1 MKAEMT
7 AAKTAAIPADKG
19 ASPMSPKDALAID
32 LSLARPGFDL
42 QAALSLPARGITVVF
57 GASGAGKTTL
67 LRCVA
72 GLERASGRVVVAGQV
87 WQDSAR
93 GLFVPT
99 WQRDLGYV
107 FQEASLF
114 DHLNVQRN
122 LEFGIRRVNKPGA
135 AKALHDAVELLGIA
149 HLGRR
154 MPGELSGGER
164 QRVAIARALATE
176 PALLLLDE
184 PLASLDAPRRRE
196 IFPWLERLRDGL
208 SIPMLYITHASD
220 EVARLASHLVI
231 MEQGRVRSSAAL
243 EQVLADPDSARRAGQ
258 ELGAVLEAVVI
269 ERDAHFQQARV
280 GLQGASLWIS
290 DPGLAP
296 GQTLRL
302 RILARDVAVSLQ
314 AHEGAVPAQLEGIE
328 AHPDPALLWLK
339 LRCGPW
345 VFWACE
351 ARRTIGTPPAAALW
365 CHIRWATPLAGVVG
379 ERL

>member
-1 MKAEMT
+1 MRTGSAAGGIRAEDT
-7 AAKTAAIPADKG
+7 
-19 ASPMSPKDALAID
+19 LAID
-32 LSLARPGFDL
+32 VSLARPGFAL
-42 QAALSLPARGITVVF
+42 QAQLTVPARGITVVF

-67 LRCVA
+67 LRCIA
-72 GLERASGRVVVAGQV
+72 GLERASGRVAVAGRV

-122 LEFGIRRVNKPGA
+122 LEYGIQRVNKPGA
-135 AKALHDAVELLGIA
+135 AQSLQEAIELLGIG
-149 HLGRR
+149 HLSRR

-208 SIPMLYITHASD
+208 RIPMLYVTHASD
-220 EVARLASHLVI
+220 EVARLASHLVL
-231 MEQGRVRSSAAL
+231 MEQGRVQSSAAL
-243 EQVLADPDSARRAGQ
+243 EQVLADPDGAQRIGQ

-269 ERDAHFQQARV
+269 ERDAHFHQARV
-280 GLQGASLWIS
+280 GSHGASFWIS

-296 GQTLRL
+296 GQPVRL
-302 RILARDVAVSLQ
+302 RVLARDVRVSLQ
-314 AHEGAVPAQLEGIE
+314 HQEGTLPAQLEAIE
-328 AHPDPALLWLK
+328 PHPDPALLWLK

-345 VFWACE
+345 LLWACE
-351 ARRTIGTPPAAALW
+351 SRRTIGSPSQTLW
-365 CHIRWATPLAGVVG
+365 CQIRRATAVAGH
-379 ERL
+379 

>member
-1 MKAEMT
+1 MMAGSAAGDIGAE
-7 AAKTAAIPADKG
+7 
-19 ASPMSPKDALAID
+19 DALAID
-32 LSLARPGFDL
+32 VSLARPGFAL
-42 QAALSLPARGITVVF
+42 QAQLTVPARGITVVF

-67 LRCVA
+67 LRCIA
-72 GLERASGRVVVAGQV
+72 GLERASGRLAVAGRV

-122 LEFGIRRVNKPGA
+122 LEYGIQRVNKPGA
-135 AKALHDAVELLGIA
+135 AQSLQEAVELLGIG
-149 HLGRR
+149 HLSRR

-208 SIPMLYITHASD
+208 RIPMLYVTHASD
-220 EVARLASHLVI
+220 EVARLASHLVL
-231 MEQGRVRSSAAL
+231 MEQGRVQSSAAL
-243 EQVLADPDSARRAGQ
+243 EQVLADPEGAQRIGQ

-269 ERDAHFQQARV
+269 ERDAHFHQARV
-280 GLQGASLWIS
+280 GSHGASFWIS
-290 DPGLAP
+290 DPGLAL
-296 GQTLRL
+296 GQPVRL
-302 RILARDVAVSLQ
+302 RVLARDVRVSLQ
-314 AHEGAVPAQLEGIE
+314 HHEGTLPAQLEAIE
-328 AHPDPALLWLK
+328 PHPDPALLWLK
-339 LRCGPW
+339 LRCGSW
-345 VFWACE
+345 LLWACE
-351 ARRTIGTPPAAALW
+351 SRRTIGSPPQTLW
-365 CHIRWATPLAGVVG
+365 CQIRRATAVAGH
-379 ERL
+379 

>member
-1 MKAEMT
+1 MR
-7 AAKTAAIPADKG
+7 AARGVSDISAD
-19 ASPMSPKDALAID
+19 DALTVD
-32 LSLARPGFDL
+32 VSLARPGFDL
-42 QAALSLPARGITVVF
+42 QVQLSLPPRGITVVF

-67 LRCVA
+67 LRCIA
-72 GLERASGRVVVAGQV
+72 GLERASGRVVVAGRI

-122 LEFGIRRVNKPGA
+122 LEYGIRRVNKAGA
-135 AKALHDAVELLGIA
+135 ARSLQEAVELLGIA
-149 HLGRR
+149 HLAGR

-208 SIPMLYITHASD
+208 SIPMVYITHASD
-220 EVARLASHLVI
+220 EVARLATHLVL

-243 EQVLADPDSARRAGQ
+243 EQVLTDPDGARRIGQ
-258 ELGAVLEAVVI
+258 EPGAVLEAVVM
-269 ERDAHFQQARV
+269 ERDAHFGQARV
-280 GLQGASLWIS
+280 GSQGASFWIS
-290 DPGLAP
+290 DPGRAP
-296 GQTLRL
+296 GQAVRL
-302 RILARDVAVSLQ
+302 RVLARDVTVSLQ
-314 AHEGAVPAQLEGIE
+314 AHDGALPARLEGIE

-345 VFWACE
+345 LLWACE
-351 ARRTIGTPPAAALW
+351 TRRAIGPIAAPASVW
-365 CHIRWATPLAGVVG
+365 CQIRWASVWAEHLSTREPAPAL
-379 ERL
+379 RPI